1 MPQFCGVSGF
11 RYTGLSVSPQD
22 WGEND
27 FQASRKL
34 TGNQNP
40 PRSAAVNQ
48 CYLGNSQI
56 SFNSPSSRAVNSVP
70 PFFVCYIP
78 RRNLNSRPYTL
89 NADQISRSP
98 RRRQGRARTRCRG
111 GARCRK
117 QPLQNGRGTPERMGP
132 PVLGLGPMTREG
144 CDIYRSLTISRKARL
159 WVCSCSNGGSTQ
171 KRLE

>member
-48 CYLGNSQI
+48 CYLGRSE
-56 SFNSPSSRAVNSVP
+56 RGV
-70 PFFVCYIP
+70 YI
-78 RRNLNSRPYTL
+78 YT
-89 NADQISRSP
+89 A
-98 RRRQGRARTRCRG
+98 
-111 GARCRK
+111 
-117 QPLQNGRGTPERMGP
+117 PL
-132 PVLGLGPMTREG
+132 L
-144 CDIYRSLTISRKARL
+144 
-159 WVCSCSNGGSTQ
+159 
-171 KRLE
+171 

>member
-48 CYLGNSQI
+48 CYLGL
-56 SFNSPSSRAVNSVP
+56 
-70 PFFVCYIP
+70 
-78 RRNLNSRPYTL
+78 RRNRLT
-89 NADQISRSP
+89 NASDQRRTCRSSDMSVD
-98 RRRQGRARTRCRG
+98 R
-111 GARCRK
+111 
-117 QPLQNGRGTPERMGP
+117 
-132 PVLGLGPMTREG
+132 
-144 CDIYRSLTISRKARL
+144 
-159 WVCSCSNGGSTQ
+159 
-171 KRLE
+171 

>member
-48 CYLGNSQI
+48 CYLGDGSLHKV
-56 SFNSPSSRAVNSVP
+56 PVVNCNALKYLQEYGDEEDVGDGNG
-70 PFFVCYIP
+70 FWYI
-78 RRNLNSRPYTL
+78 T
-89 NADQISRSP
+89 
-98 RRRQGRARTRCRG
+98 T
-111 GARCRK
+111 
-117 QPLQNGRGTPERMGP
+117 E
-132 PVLGLGPMTREG
+132 
-144 CDIYRSLTISRKARL
+144 
-159 WVCSCSNGGSTQ
+159 
-171 KRLE
+171 